1 MSVFECV
8 YDVCAIGLPY
18 GKCVFLAC
26 TKTLPKLHFKVELT
40 WKKKAFYTISDL
52 IHIHIVQPFDDICQ
66 ETTPQKSYSLY
77 SYVKTSHDF
86 FL

>member
-1 MSVFECV
+1 ME
-8 YDVCAIGLPY
+8 
-18 GKCVFLAC
+18 
-26 TKTLPKLHFKVELT
+26 
-40 WKKKAFYTISDL
+40 KKAFYTISDL
-52 IHIHIVQPFDDICQ
+52 IHIHTVQPFDDICQ